1 MKQKKRRYLLS
12 PCRDWDIP
20 GLESWLED
28 MSMMGWTFKWT
39 RLGGLLF
46 EFWETVPH
54 PVKFRME
61 PVQKIHGRFADAPEP
76 DQQRFYEGFG
86 WKFICRH
93 GAFFLYRN
101 EDPAAPELNTDPQVQ
116 ALTMDYLKKSVRRGL
131 VTTMLITFPLL
142 LLFISH
148 FFLFSDYLSGTIYT
162 FLFCSF
168 YFFSIMDY
176 WILFFQTEKLR
187 KKLKNGIPMTHRKNW
202 HPGSFIHRA
211 GKVTM
216 LLSCFVLVF
225 AALNARFAL
234 NHTPLEQWT
243 EPIPF
248 VTYTEL
254 APESS
259 NVTIQRVSNGYVRYW
274 SDLLMPVN
282 YEWLDG
288 GSYQYPE
295 SKERARILE
304 VRYHETASPFIAKQ
318 LASSYRQFYYLR
330 YQSHSVEYPELGFD
344 YAAGYHTQYG
354 LDLLVIQHGKICI
367 CIELGGGT
375 DHFTTENWAKLMA
388 DQLLDS
394 E

>member
-225 AALNARFAL
+225 AAINARFAL

-254 APESS
+254 APEIFRNAFRELLSEMD
-259 NVTIQRVSNGYVRYW
+259 VVDRRVATGYQPKNELLYEDKDVLCFTREILLRIYENEF
-274 SDLLMPVN
+274 SDEFGSV
-282 YEWLDG
+282 EEVLD
-288 GSYQYPE
+288 
-295 SKERARILE
+295 ILE
-304 VRYHETASPFIAKQ
+304 KSGMLETDSSKGTFLKSIYFPKFKSPDGSGKADIKYKKHKMYAVRKEFIYETG
-318 LASSYRQFYYLR
+318 
-330 YQSHSVEYPELGFD
+330 E
-344 YAAGYHTQYG
+344 
-354 LDLLVIQHGKICI
+354 
-367 CIELGGGT
+367 
-375 DHFTTENWAKLMA
+375 
-388 DQLLDS
+388 
-394 E
+394 